1 MIPRERLFKAKHD
14 PLPVCVECLRCGRR
28 NVVSAA
34 KSLPLTLLTRR
45 LKCSACGSGAVRAAR
60 ARTEA
65 EVQAFLSA
73 AVSAQTTPSQREN
86 G

>member
-1 MIPRERLFKAKHD
+1 MTPRERLFKAKHD

-45 LKCSACGSGAVRAAR
+45 LKCSACGSGAVRATR
-60 ARTEA
+60 ARTERDA
-65 EVQAFLSA
+65 QAFLGV
-73 AVSAQTTPSQREN
+73 AVAAQTSSSQRED